1 METQDCITI
10 RRDKSK
16 DERSMDSS
24 KNGVKVNMYGQAI
37 LSSDNL
43 RELLLQGKNIGH
55 LNVIKDEEIELFE
68 EYQSALLSETITF
81 LDAPEEKL
89 TFDEFHQQCAD
100 EWVFPVVYQQIDVHR
115 WLIDKC
121 KTQQEID
128 RVNEEYVLY
137 KDRDLVM
144 LLRLFIFLVDYM
156 RKNKFIWGVGRG
168 SSVSSYILYL
178 IGVHRVDSLKY
189 GFDIKDY
196 LK

>member
-1 METQDCITI
+1 
-10 RRDKSK
+10 
-16 DERSMDSS
+16 MDSS

-68 EYQSALLSETITF
+68 EYQSTLLSETITF

>member
-1 METQDCITI
+1 M
-10 RRDKSK
+10 
-16 DERSMDSS
+16 
-24 KNGVKVNMYGQAI
+24 KVNMYGQAI

-55 LNVIKDEEIELFE
+55 LNVIKDEEVQLYEQF
-68 EYQSALLSETITF
+68 QDSLLRNKTIF
-81 LDAPEEKL
+81 LDAPEEVL
-89 TFDEFHQQCAD
+89 SFDEFHLQRAD
-100 EWVFPVVYQQIDVHR
+100 DWIFPSEYQQIDVHK

-121 KTQQEID
+121 KTQEEID

-137 KDRDLVM
+137 EERELIM
-144 LLRLFIFLVDYM
+144 LLRLFIFLVDYF

-178 IGVHRVDSLKY
+178 IGVHRVNSLKF

>member
-68 EYQSALLSETITF
+68 EYQSTLLSETITF

>member
-1 METQDCITI
+1 MKI
-10 RRDKSK
+10 
-16 DERSMDSS
+16 
-24 KNGVKVNMYGQAI
+24 NMYGQAI
-37 LSSDNL
+37 LCGDNL

-55 LNVIKDEEIELFE
+55 LNVIQDDEIQLYNKFQDELLN
-68 EYQSALLSETITF
+68 QKVIF
-81 LDAPEEKL
+81 LDAPAEEL
-89 TFDEFHQQCAD
+89 TFDDFHLQKAD
-100 EWVFPVVYQQIDVHR
+100 EWVFPLEYQQIDVHAF
-115 WLIDKC
+115 LLGKC

-128 RVNEEYVLY
+128 RVNEEYILY

-178 IGVHRVDSLKY
+178 IGIHRVNSLKY

>member
-1 METQDCITI
+1 
-10 RRDKSK
+10 
-16 DERSMDSS
+16 MDSTQS
-24 KNGVKVNMYGQAI
+24 SVKTNIYGQAI
-37 LSSDNL
+37 LSSEQL
-43 RELLLQGKNIGH
+43 AELILQGKNISH
-55 LNVIKDEEIELFE
+55 LNVVFDEDIRLFQEHQAELLKE
-68 EYQSALLSETITF
+68 AITF

-89 TFDEFHQQCAD
+89 TFDEFHKQCANT
-100 EWVFPVVYQQIDVHR
+100 WVFPEVYQQINVKQ
-115 WLIDKC
+115 WLLDKC

-128 RVNEEYVLY
+128 RVNEEYKLY
-137 KDRDLVM
+137 EDRDLIM
-144 LLRLFIFLVDYM
+144 LLRLFIYLVDYM